1 MLSELSLAVASDPL
15 AQDEFFEMAI
25 LGLVSVSQM
34 CGCDDR
40 NLAVDAIELIEGSE
54 VVLLKLAG

>member
-1 MLSELSLAVASDPL
+1 
-15 AQDEFFEMAI
+15 
-25 LGLVSVSQM
+25 M

>member
-15 AQDEFFEMAI
+15 AQDEFFEMA
-25 LGLVSVSQM
+25 